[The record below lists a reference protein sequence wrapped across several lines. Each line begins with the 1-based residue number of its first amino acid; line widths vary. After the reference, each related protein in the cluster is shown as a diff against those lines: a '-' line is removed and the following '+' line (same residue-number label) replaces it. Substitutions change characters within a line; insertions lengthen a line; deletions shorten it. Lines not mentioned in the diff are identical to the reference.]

1 MLKRVYRAVH
11 DRVQASPVMNVRA
24 RQELRRD
31 RSGGHP
37 VSSDPKDH
45 LLAAVDWLTRAHDAA
60 GKGGVSRAYS
70 VAWHPYF
77 RMRGWQPAYP
87 ETTGYIIPTLFDV
100 ATHFGRADLRER
112 AIRMADWELEVQL
125 PSGAVQG
132 GVIGE
137 QAVPTP
143 AAFNTG
149 QVLFGL
155 VRAHMETG
163 RDEYLVAARRA
174 ADYLVDAQAPDGSY
188 AHGRSAMARGDCTTY
203 YTRAAWGLCYF
214 GTYVGESPYVE
225 SAERNIRFGIS
236 QQLENG
242 WFKGNCLSDP
252 DRPLMHT
259 IAYAIEGI
267 LGCGLLLRREEYIDA
282 AAKSARAVAAVQRA
296 DGGLSGRMARDWSPQ
311 VPWDCVTGDAQMSTI
326 WSLLAVELGDQELEQ
341 RAQRICRFMMRTQ
354 NRTSSDPGLAGGI
367 KGSFPIDGGYGGFE
381 ILNWATKFFIDAL
394 LLTNP
399 STRDNLVAA
408 AAGGAR
414 T

>member
-1 MLKRVYRAVH
+1 
-11 DRVQASPVMNVRA
+11 MNVRA
-24 RQELRRD
+24 RQELRQD
-31 RSGGHP
+31 RAGGHP
-37 VSSDPKDH
+37 LATDPSEH
-45 LLAAVDWLTRAHDAA
+45 LVAAVEWLTRAHDAA
-60 GKGGVSRAYS
+60 GRGGVARAYS

-77 RMRGWQPAYP
+77 RRRGWQAAYP

-100 ATHFGRADLRER
+100 AARLNRPDLRER
-112 AIRMADWELEVQL
+112 AIRMADWEIEVQL
-125 PSGAVQG
+125 PSGAVQA

-163 RDEYLVAARRA
+163 REEYLVAGRRA
-174 ADYLVDAQAPDGSY
+174 ADYLVRAQAADGSY
-188 AHGRSAMARGDCTTY
+188 AHGRSEMARLDCTTY
-203 YTRAAWGLCYF
+203 YTRAAWGLCLF
-214 GTYVGESPYVE
+214 GVYTAEPTYVAA
-225 SAERNIRFGIS
+225 AERNIRFGID

-242 WFKGNCLSDP
+242 WFMGNCLSDP

-267 LGCGLLLRREEYIDA
+267 LGCGLLLQREEYIEA
-282 AAKSARAVAAVQRA
+282 ARKSALAVAACQRP
-296 DGGLSGRMARDWSPQ
+296 DGGLAGRFARDWTPQ
-311 VPWDCVTGDAQMSTI
+311 VSWDCLTGNAQMSTV
-326 WSLLAVELGDQELEQ
+326 WSLLAAETGDRELDT
-341 RAQRICRFMMRTQ
+341 RAQRICRFLMRTQ

-367 KGSFPIDGGYGGFE
+367 KGSFPLDGGYGGFE

-394 LLTNP
+394 LLAEPT
-399 STRDNLVAA
+399 SGTGLAA
-408 AAGGAR
+408 TIQGSESAH